1 LLNERNA
8 GNRKSPSSHRTHIHP
23 CGLFGRDENLGV
35 RQLQE
40 KMRFRSPAVIVPL
53 SAFLLVTVLYVAY
66 FLIDPIPPKR
76 FVIAAATP
84 SSGYDAYAKQYQKI
98 LAHNGISLE
107 IRNSAGAL
115 ENLSLLRDAST
126 GVQAAL
132 TTFGSVEDADAN
144 DLYSLGGTFDTP
156 FFVFYRS
163 PEPITSFAQFQGKR
177 LAVGP
182 PGTALRASIMEAL
195 KVTEIQSASN
205 DFLDVPNTQAAD
217 ELIAGRADVGAIPQG
232 ETGSFEKLLAV
243 PDIRLMDIGQA
254 EAIAKSVPGLKHLIL
269 SRGLID
275 LRRDIPHSNVDILAF
290 RNRLLV
296 RKSLHPALQYLLLEA
311 MRDVHWQAGPFNTI
325 GEFPAEQPNDLPL
338 SPTAQAFY
346 RSGPTLLQR
355 YTWFWLS
362 SLLDRIA
369 FFGLP
374 VFLALIPIIG
384 FGLSL
389 HRWLLTRQKP

>member
-1 LLNERNA
+1 MRVIE
-8 GNRKSPSSHRTHIHP
+8 IV
-23 CGLFGRDENLGV
+23 ENLGV
-35 RQLQE
+35 KQLLE
-40 KMRFRSPAVIVPL
+40 KMHFRSAAIMVPL
-53 SAFLLVTVLYVAY
+53 SAFILVSVVYVVY
-66 FLIDPIPPKR
+66 FLVDPLPPKR
-76 FVIAAATP
+76 FVIAAAAS
-84 SSGYDAYAKQYQKI
+84 SSGYDAYARQYQKI
-98 LAHNGISLE
+98 LAHNGVTLE

-132 TTFGSVEDADAN
+132 TTFGSVDDADAN

-156 FFVFYRS
+156 FFIFFRS
-163 PEPITSFAQFQGKR
+163 PEPITSFSQFQGKR

-182 PGTALRASIMEAL
+182 PGTALRASITAAR
-195 KVTEIQSASN
+195 KVSEIQGAPN

-217 ELIAGRADVGAIPQG
+217 ELIAGRADVAAIPQG
-232 ETGSFEKLLAV
+232 EAGSFEKLIAI
-243 PDIRLMDIGQA
+243 PDIHLMDVSQA
-254 EAIAKSVPGLKHLIL
+254 EAVAKSVPGLKHLVL

-296 RKSLHPALQYLLLEA
+296 RKTLHPALQYLLLEA
-311 MRDVHWQAGPFNTI
+311 MREVHWQAGAFNAI

-346 RSGPTLLQR
+346 RFGPTLLQR

-374 VFLALIPIIG
+374 IFLALIPVLG
-384 FGLSL
+384 FVLSL
-389 HRWLLTRQKP
+389 HRWLLTRRAKKSLWATSLGSSRRSDRD